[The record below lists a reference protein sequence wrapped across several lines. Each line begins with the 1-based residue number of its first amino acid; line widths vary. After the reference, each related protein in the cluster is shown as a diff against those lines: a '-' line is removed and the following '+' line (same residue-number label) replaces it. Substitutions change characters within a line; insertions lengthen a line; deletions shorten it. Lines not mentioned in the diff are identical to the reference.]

1 MKSRLTV
8 VALLALSVGLGAQQ
22 APDRTRPPQAG
33 PPPVVHLPTI
43 QKRQLSNG
51 LPVWLVELHEVPVVQ
66 VNLVV
71 LRGGADDPAGKFGIA
86 TLTAAMLQE
95 GAGSRT
101 SLELADA
108 IDFLGADLTTTAGID
123 SSAVR
128 LHVPVARL
136 ADALPLMADVA
147 LRPTFP
153 GEELERLRR
162 ERLTAILQ
170 ARDNP
175 AAIDAAAFN
184 QVLYGATHR
193 YGTPINGT
201 AATLKSFSVDD
212 LRAFYA
218 AAFQPANSSLLVIGD
233 VTVEKALP
241 MLESSF
247 GRWKAQ
253 GAATAPATMPAV
265 PEIATRTVYLVDKPG
280 APQSQIR
287 IGWVGVARSTPDY
300 FPIQVMNTIL
310 GGSFSSRLNMN
321 LREKHGYTYGAS
333 SGFDMRASAGPFVA
347 AAGVQTDKTSE
358 ALKEFFNELNGILQP
373 VPADE
378 LTRAKNYVSLRFPAG
393 FETTVD
399 ISRRLEDAVVYH
411 LPDDYFAKYVPN
423 IEAVTAA
430 DVQRVAQKY
439 IHPNR
444 SAIVITGDRK
454 VIEPGIQ
461 ALKLGPIRILTIDE
475 VFGPAPVL

>member
-1 MKSRLTV
+1 MMIRPAV
-8 VALLALSVGLGAQQ
+8 FAALLVFTATLGAQ
-22 APDRTRPPQAG
+22 APDRPHPPQVG

-51 LPVWLVELHEVPVVQ
+51 LPVWLVELHEVPVAQ

-71 LRGGADDPAGKFGIA
+71 LRGSADDPAGKFGIA

-108 IDFLGADLTTTAGID
+108 IDFLGADVTTTAGID

-153 GEELERLRR
+153 KEELDRLRQ

-175 AAIDAAAFN
+175 ATIDATAFN
-184 QVLYGATHR
+184 RVLYGPTHR
-193 YGTPINGT
+193 YGTSVNGT

-218 AAFQPANSSLLVIGD
+218 AAFQPGNSSLLVIGD
-233 VTVEKALP
+233 VTMDKALP

-247 GRWKAQ
+247 GGWKAQ
-253 GAATAPATMPAV
+253 RAAAPAATMPAV
-265 PEIATRTVYLVDKPG
+265 PEITTRTIYLVDKPG
-280 APQSQIR
+280 APQSQVR
-287 IGWVGVARSTPDY
+287 IGWVGVPRSTPDY

-310 GGSFSSRLNMN
+310 GGSFASRLNMN
-321 LREKHGYTYGAS
+321 LREKNGYTYGAS

-347 AAGVQTDKTSE
+347 TAGVQTDKTSE
-358 ALKEFFNELNGILQP
+358 ALKEFFNELNGIVKP
-373 VPADE
+373 VPAEE
-378 LTRAKNYVSLRFPAG
+378 LSRAKNYVSLRFPSG
-393 FETTVD
+393 FESTVD
-399 ISRRLEDAVVYH
+399 ISRRLEDAIVYH

-430 DVQRVAQKY
+430 DVLRVAQKY
-439 IHPNR
+439 IHPDR
-444 SAIVITGDRK
+444 SVIVITGDRK
-454 VIEPGIQ
+454 VIEPGIA
-461 ALKLGPIRILTIDE
+461 ALKLGTIKILTIDE
-475 VFGPAPVL
+475 VFGPPP